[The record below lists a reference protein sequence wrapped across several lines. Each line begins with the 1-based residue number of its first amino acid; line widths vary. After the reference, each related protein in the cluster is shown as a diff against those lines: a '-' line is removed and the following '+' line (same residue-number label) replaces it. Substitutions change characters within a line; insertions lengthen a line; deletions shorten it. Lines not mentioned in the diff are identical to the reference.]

1 MMFPCVLWLTIV
13 VAQNHTDDVQAI
25 VAFFGVVITMA
36 FSIPFPARTKVA
48 IVLVLH
54 TRLFYL

>member
-1 MMFPCVLWLTIV
+1 
-13 VAQNHTDDVQAI
+13 
-25 VAFFGVVITMA
+25 VITMA

-54 TRLFYL
+54 TRLFYLWIISLIIGRFR